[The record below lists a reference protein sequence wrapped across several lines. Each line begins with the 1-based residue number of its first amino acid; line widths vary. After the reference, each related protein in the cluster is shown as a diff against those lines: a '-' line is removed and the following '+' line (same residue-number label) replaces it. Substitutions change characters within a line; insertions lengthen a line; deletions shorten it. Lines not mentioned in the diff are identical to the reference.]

1 MKYLKLAILF
11 FILTFS
17 ITAYGAT
24 KEDIISLS
32 NSVSTCSGSTGALI
46 KGFKNSYTRMLNERD
61 ISSSDLDIIYSNI
74 SKAISIINS
83 YDVCSSDGKKN
94 IPSNVKSELY
104 NLYNNSNSIILSS
117 PKITDKKEENNEVK
131 TTTKV
136 DSNLVIDKNNEEVKI
151 YDNGVLTNVIKT
163 TQKLNYVGTN
173 KVVKITIISLFILL
187 IAFITLRIFKINPLL
202 NNSLIYCTILLLTIT
217 TLFRE
222 NITLGLDVISLMNVN
237 EKIATKEATVIDK
250 KIVSYPTYGT
260 KYGTIYLN
268 NESDNI
274 YFGDSVNI
282 LKQGVGTSSLY
293 DIPGD
298 KEKVVLSGH
307 NTGIFK
313 NLSNLKN
320 GNKIVIETNYAK
332 FEYIVKTSKIVNETD
347 LNSLEKDYD
356 LILYTCYPNKELY
369 GNKRLIIYA
378 KLDKT
383 KWVGES

>member
-17 ITAYGAT
+17 ITTYGVT

-32 NSVSTCSGSTGALI
+32 NSVSTCPGSTGALI

-61 ISSSDLDIIYSNI
+61 VSSSDLDIIYSNI
-74 SKAISIINS
+74 SKAISTINN
-83 YDVCSSDGKKN
+83 YDVCSGDGKKN

-104 NLYNNSNSIILSS
+104 SLYNNSNSIILSS

-163 TQKLNYVGTN
+163 TQKLNYVGIN
-173 KVVKITIISLFILL
+173 KGVKITIISLLILL
-187 IAFITLRIFKINPLL
+187 ITFITLRIFKINPLL

-237 EKIATKEATVIDK
+237 EKIANQETTVIDK
-250 KIVSYPTYGT
+250 KIVSYPSYGT
-260 KYGTIYLN
+260 NYGTIYLN

-298 KEKVVLSGH
+298 KDKVVLSGH

-332 FEYIVKTSKIVNETD
+332 FEYSVKTSKIVNETD

>member
-61 ISSSDLDIIYSNI
+61 VSSSDLDIIYSNI

-104 NLYNNSNSIILSS
+104 SLYNNSNSIILSS

-151 YDNGVLTNVIKT
+151 YDNGVLTNVI
-163 TQKLNYVGTN
+163 
-173 KVVKITIISLFILL
+173 
-187 IAFITLRIFKINPLL
+187 
-202 NNSLIYCTILLLTIT
+202 
-217 TLFRE
+217 
-222 NITLGLDVISLMNVN
+222 
-237 EKIATKEATVIDK
+237 
-250 KIVSYPTYGT
+250 
-260 KYGTIYLN
+260 
-268 NESDNI
+268 
-274 YFGDSVNI
+274 
-282 LKQGVGTSSLY
+282 
-293 DIPGD
+293 
-298 KEKVVLSGH
+298 
-307 NTGIFK
+307 
-313 NLSNLKN
+313 
-320 GNKIVIETNYAK
+320 
-332 FEYIVKTSKIVNETD
+332 
-347 LNSLEKDYD
+347 
-356 LILYTCYPNKELY
+356 
-369 GNKRLIIYA
+369 
-378 KLDKT
+378 
-383 KWVGES
+383 

>member
-61 ISSSDLDIIYSNI
+61 VSSSDLDIIYSNI
-74 SKAISIINS
+74 SKAISIINN
-83 YDVCSSDGKKN
+83 YDVCSNDGKKN

-104 NLYNNSNSIILSS
+104 SLYNNSNSIILSS

-173 KVVKITIISLFILL
+173 KVVKITIISLLILL

-237 EKIATKEATVIDK
+237 EKIANKEATVIDK

-320 GNKIVIETNYAK
+320 GNKIIIETNYAK

>member
-11 FILTFS
+11 FILAFS

-104 NLYNNSNSIILSS
+104 SLYNNSNSIILSS

-173 KVVKITIISLFILL
+173 KVVKVSIVSLLILL
-187 IAFITLRIFKINPLL
+187 ITFITLRIFKINPLL

-217 TLFRE
+217 KLFRE

-237 EKIATKEATVIDK
+237 EKIANKEATVIDK

-320 GNKIVIETNYAK
+320 GNKIIIETNYAK

>member
-61 ISSSDLDIIYSNI
+61 VSSSDLDIIYSNI

-104 NLYNNSNSIILSS
+104 SLYNNSNSIILSS

-163 TQKLNYVGTN
+163 TQKLNYVGIN
-173 KVVKITIISLFILL
+173 KAVKVSIVLLTILL
-187 IAFITLRIFKINPLL
+187 ITFITLRIFKINPLL

-237 EKIATKEATVIDK
+237 EKIANQETTVIDK
-250 KIVSYPTYGT
+250 KIVSYPSYGT

-282 LKQGVGTSSLY
+282 LKRGVGTSSLY

-298 KEKVVLSGH
+298 KDKVVLSGH

-332 FEYIVKTSKIVNETD
+332 FEYTVKTSKIVNETD

>member
-104 NLYNNSNSIILSS
+104 SLYNNSNSIILSS

-163 TQKLNYVGTN
+163 TQKLNYVGIN
-173 KVVKITIISLFILL
+173 KVVKVSIVSLTILL
-187 IAFITLRIFKINPLL
+187 ITFITLRIFKINPLL

-237 EKIATKEATVIDK
+237 EKIANKEATVIDK

>member
-61 ISSSDLDIIYSNI
+61 VSSSDLDIIYSNI

-104 NLYNNSNSIILSS
+104 SLYNNSNSIILSS

-173 KVVKITIISLFILL
+173 KVVKITIISLLILL

>member
-104 NLYNNSNSIILSS
+104 SLYNNSNSIILSS

-173 KVVKITIISLFILL
+173 KVVKITIISLLILL
-187 IAFITLRIFKINPLL
+187 ITFITLRILKINPLL

>member
-32 NSVSTCSGSTGALI
+32 NSVSTCPGSTGALI

-61 ISSSDLDIIYSNI
+61 VSSSDLDIIYSNI
-74 SKAISIINS
+74 SKAISIINN
-83 YDVCSSDGKKN
+83 YDVCSGDGKKN

-104 NLYNNSNSIILSS
+104 SLYNNSNSIILRS

-163 TQKLNYVGTN
+163 TQKLNYVGIN
-173 KVVKITIISLFILL
+173 KGVKITIISLLILL
-187 IAFITLRIFKINPLL
+187 IAFITLRILKINPLL

-237 EKIATKEATVIDK
+237 EKIANQETTVIDK
-250 KIVSYPTYGT
+250 KIVSYPSYGT

-274 YFGDSVNI
+274 YFGDSINI
-282 LKQGVGTSSLY
+282 LKRGVGTSSLY

-298 KEKVVLSGH
+298 KDKVVLSGH

-332 FEYIVKTSKIVNETD
+332 FEYTVKTSKIVNETN

>member
-32 NSVSTCSGSTGALI
+32 NSVITCSGSTGALI

-61 ISSSDLDIIYSNI
+61 VSSSDLDIIYSNI

-104 NLYNNSNSIILSS
+104 SLYNNSNSIILSS

-136 DSNLVIDKNNEEVKI
+136 DSNFVIDKNNEEVKI

-173 KVVKITIISLFILL
+173 KVVKITIISLLILL

>member
-32 NSVSTCSGSTGALI
+32 NSVSTCPGSTGALI

-61 ISSSDLDIIYSNI
+61 VSSSDLDIIYSNI
-74 SKAISIINS
+74 SKAISIINN
-83 YDVCSSDGKKN
+83 YDVCSGDGKKN

-104 NLYNNSNSIILSS
+104 SLYNNSNSIILSS

-163 TQKLNYVGTN
+163 TQKLNYVGIN
-173 KVVKITIISLFILL
+173 KVVKITIISLLILL
-187 IAFITLRIFKINPLL
+187 IAFITLRILKINPLL

-237 EKIATKEATVIDK
+237 EKIANKEATVIDK

-298 KEKVVLSGH
+298 KDKVVLSGH

-332 FEYIVKTSKIVNETD
+332 FEYTVKTSKIVNETD

>member
-32 NSVSTCSGSTGALI
+32 NSVSTCPGSTGALI

-74 SKAISIINS
+74 SKAISIINN
-83 YDVCSSDGKKN
+83 YDVCSGDGKKN

-104 NLYNNSNSIILSS
+104 SLYNNSNSIILSS

-173 KVVKITIISLFILL
+173 KVVKITIISLLILL
-187 IAFITLRIFKINPLL
+187 ITFITLRILKINPLL

-237 EKIATKEATVIDK
+237 EKIANKEATVIDK

>member
-32 NSVSTCSGSTGALI
+32 NSVSTCPGSTGALI

-61 ISSSDLDIIYSNI
+61 VSSSDLDIIYSNI

-104 NLYNNSNSIILSS
+104 SLYNNSNSIILRS

-163 TQKLNYVGTN
+163 TQKLNYVGIN
-173 KVVKITIISLFILL
+173 KVVKITIISLTILL
-187 IAFITLRIFKINPLL
+187 ITFITLRIFKINPLL

-237 EKIATKEATVIDK
+237 EKIANKEATVIDK

-282 LKQGVGTSSLY
+282 LKRGVGTSSLY

-298 KEKVVLSGH
+298 KDKVVLSGH

-332 FEYIVKTSKIVNETD
+332 FEYTVKTSKIVNETD

>member
-11 FILTFS
+11 FILAFS

-61 ISSSDLDIIYSNI
+61 VSSSDLDIIYSNI

-163 TQKLNYVGTN
+163 TQKLNYVGIN
-173 KVVKITIISLFILL
+173 KVVKVSIVSLTILL
-187 IAFITLRIFKINPLL
+187 ITFITLRIFKINPLL

-237 EKIATKEATVIDK
+237 EKIANKEATVIDK

>member
-11 FILTFS
+11 FILAFS

-74 SKAISIINS
+74 SKAISIINN
-83 YDVCSSDGKKN
+83 YDVCSNDGKKN

-104 NLYNNSNSIILSS
+104 SLYNNSNSIILSS

-173 KVVKITIISLFILL
+173 KVVKITIISLLILL

-237 EKIATKEATVIDK
+237 EKIANKEATVIDK

-356 LILYTCYPNKELY
+356 LIMYTCYPNKELY

>member
-61 ISSSDLDIIYSNI
+61 VSSSDLDIIYSNI

-104 NLYNNSNSIILSS
+104 SLYNNSNSIILSS

-163 TQKLNYVGTN
+163 TQKLNYVGIN
-173 KVVKITIISLFILL
+173 KVVKVSIVLLTILL
-187 IAFITLRIFKINPLL
+187 ITFITLRIFKINPLL

-237 EKIATKEATVIDK
+237 EKIANKEATVIDK

-298 KEKVVLSGH
+298 KDKVVLSGH

-332 FEYIVKTSKIVNETD
+332 FEYTVKTSKIVNETD

>member
-61 ISSSDLDIIYSNI
+61 VSSSDLDIIYSNI

-104 NLYNNSNSIILSS
+104 SLYNNFNSIILSS
-117 PKITDKKEENNEVK
+117 PKIIDKKEENNEVK

-151 YDNGVLTNVIKT
+151 YDNGVLTDVIKT

-173 KVVKITIISLFILL
+173 KVVKITIISLLILL
-187 IAFITLRIFKINPLL
+187 IAFITLRILKINPLL

-237 EKIATKEATVIDK
+237 EKIANKEATVIDK

-320 GNKIVIETNYAK
+320 GNKIIIETNYAK

>member
-61 ISSSDLDIIYSNI
+61 VSSSDLDIIYSNI

-104 NLYNNSNSIILSS
+104 SLYNNSNSIILSS

-131 TTTKV
+131 TTTKA

-173 KVVKITIISLFILL
+173 KVVKITIISLLILL

-320 GNKIVIETNYAK
+320 GNKIIIETNYAK
-332 FEYIVKTSKIVNETD
+332 FEYIFKTSKIVNETD

>member
-32 NSVSTCSGSTGALI
+32 NSVSTCPGSTGALI

-61 ISSSDLDIIYSNI
+61 VSSSDLDIIYSNI

-104 NLYNNSNSIILSS
+104 SLYNNSNSIILSS

-163 TQKLNYVGTN
+163 TQKLNYVGIN
-173 KVVKITIISLFILL
+173 KVVKITIISLTILL
-187 IAFITLRIFKINPLL
+187 ITFITLRILKINPLL

-237 EKIATKEATVIDK
+237 EKIANQEATVIDK

-298 KEKVVLSGH
+298 KDKVVLSGH

-332 FEYIVKTSKIVNETD
+332 FEYTVKTSKIVNETD

>member
-61 ISSSDLDIIYSNI
+61 VSSSDLDIIYSNI

-104 NLYNNSNSIILSS
+104 SLYNNSNSIILSS

-151 YDNGVLTNVIKT
+151 YDNGVLTDVIKT

-173 KVVKITIISLFILL
+173 KVVKITIISLLILL

-237 EKIATKEATVIDK
+237 EKIANKEATVIDK

>member
-32 NSVSTCSGSTGALI
+32 NSVSTCPGSTGALI

-61 ISSSDLDIIYSNI
+61 VSSSDLDIIYSNI

-104 NLYNNSNSIILSS
+104 SLYNNSNSIILSS

-163 TQKLNYVGTN
+163 TQKLNYVGIN
-173 KVVKITIISLFILL
+173 KVVKVSIVLLTILL
-187 IAFITLRIFKINPLL
+187 ITFITLRIFKINPLL

-237 EKIATKEATVIDK
+237 EKIANKEATVIDK

-298 KEKVVLSGH
+298 KDKVVLSGH

-347 LNSLEKDYD
+347 INSLEKDYD

>member
-32 NSVSTCSGSTGALI
+32 NSVSTCPGSTGALI

-61 ISSSDLDIIYSNI
+61 VSSSDLDIIYSNI

-104 NLYNNSNSIILSS
+104 SLYNNSNSIILSS

-163 TQKLNYVGTN
+163 TQKLNYVGIN
-173 KVVKITIISLFILL
+173 KVVKVSIVLLTILL
-187 IAFITLRIFKINPLL
+187 ITFITLRIFKINPLL

-237 EKIATKEATVIDK
+237 EKIANKEATVIDK

-282 LKQGVGTSSLY
+282 LKQGIGTSSLY

-298 KEKVVLSGH
+298 KDKVVLSGH

-332 FEYIVKTSKIVNETD
+332 FEYTVKTSKIVNETD

>member
-24 KEDIISLS
+24 KEDIISLY
-32 NSVSTCSGSTGALI
+32 NSVITCSGSTGALI

-61 ISSSDLDIIYSNI
+61 VSSSDLDIIYSNI

-104 NLYNNSNSIILSS
+104 SLYNNSNSIILSS

-136 DSNLVIDKNNEEVKI
+136 DSNFVIDKNNEEVKI

-173 KVVKITIISLFILL
+173 KVVKITIISLLILL

>member
-61 ISSSDLDIIYSNI
+61 VSSSDLDIIYSNI

-104 NLYNNSNSIILSS
+104 SLYNNSNSIILSS

-173 KVVKITIISLFILL
+173 KVVKITIISLLILL

-237 EKIATKEATVIDK
+237 EKIANKEATVIDK

>member
-104 NLYNNSNSIILSS
+104 SLYNNSNSIILSS

-163 TQKLNYVGTN
+163 TQKLNYVGIN
-173 KVVKITIISLFILL
+173 KVVKVSIVSLTILL

-237 EKIATKEATVIDK
+237 EKIANKEATVIDK

-307 NTGIFK
+307 NTEIFK

-320 GNKIVIETNYAK
+320 GNKIIIETNYAK
-332 FEYIVKTSKIVNETD
+332 FEYTVKTSKIVNETD

>member
-11 FILTFS
+11 FILAFS

-104 NLYNNSNSIILSS
+104 SLYNNSNSIILSS

-173 KVVKITIISLFILL
+173 KVVKVSIVSLTILL
-187 IAFITLRIFKINPLL
+187 ITFITLRILKINPLL

>member
-104 NLYNNSNSIILSS
+104 SLYNNSNSIILSS

-173 KVVKITIISLFILL
+173 KVVKITIISLLILL
-187 IAFITLRIFKINPLL
+187 ITFITLRIFKINPLL

-237 EKIATKEATVIDK
+237 EKIANKEATVIDK

-320 GNKIVIETNYAK
+320 GNKIIIETNYAK

>member
-32 NSVSTCSGSTGALI
+32 NSVSTCPGSTGALI

-61 ISSSDLDIIYSNI
+61 VSSSDLDIIYSNI

-104 NLYNNSNSIILSS
+104 SLYNNSNSIILSS

-151 YDNGVLTNVIKT
+151 YDNGVLTDVIKT

-173 KVVKITIISLFILL
+173 KVVKITIISLLILL
-187 IAFITLRIFKINPLL
+187 ITFITLRILKINPLL

-237 EKIATKEATVIDK
+237 EKIANQEATVIDK

-298 KEKVVLSGH
+298 KDKVVLSGH

-332 FEYIVKTSKIVNETD
+332 FEYIVKTTKIVNETN

-356 LILYTCYPNKELY
+356 LIMYTCYPNKELY

>member
-32 NSVSTCSGSTGALI
+32 NSVSTCPGSTGALI

-61 ISSSDLDIIYSNI
+61 VSSSDLDIIYSNI
-74 SKAISIINS
+74 SKAISIINN
-83 YDVCSSDGKKN
+83 YDVCSGDGKKN

-104 NLYNNSNSIILSS
+104 SLYNNSNSIILSS

-163 TQKLNYVGTN
+163 TQKLNYVGIN
-173 KVVKITIISLFILL
+173 KVVKVSIILLTILL
-187 IAFITLRIFKINPLL
+187 ITFITLRIFKINPLL

-237 EKIATKEATVIDK
+237 EKIANKEATVIDK

-282 LKQGVGTSSLY
+282 LKQGIGTSSLY

-298 KEKVVLSGH
+298 KDKVVLSGH

-332 FEYIVKTSKIVNETD
+332 FEYTVKTSKIVNETN

>member
-74 SKAISIINS
+74 SKAISIINN
-83 YDVCSSDGKKN
+83 YDVCSNDGKKN

-104 NLYNNSNSIILSS
+104 SLYNNSNSIILSS

-173 KVVKITIISLFILL
+173 KVVKITIISLLILL

-237 EKIATKEATVIDK
+237 EKIANKEATVIDK

>member
-104 NLYNNSNSIILSS
+104 SLYNNSNSIILSS

-173 KVVKITIISLFILL
+173 KVVKITIISLLILL
-187 IAFITLRIFKINPLL
+187 ITFITLRIFKINPLL

-237 EKIATKEATVIDK
+237 EKIANKEATVIDK

-332 FEYIVKTSKIVNETD
+332 FEYTVKTSKIVNETD

-356 LILYTCYPNKELY
+356 LIMYTCYPNKELY

>member
-32 NSVSTCSGSTGALI
+32 NSVSTCPGSTGALI

-61 ISSSDLDIIYSNI
+61 VSSSDLDIIYSNI
-74 SKAISIINS
+74 SKAISIINN
-83 YDVCSSDGKKN
+83 YDVCSGDGKKN

-104 NLYNNSNSIILSS
+104 SLYNNSNSIILSS

-151 YDNGVLTNVIKT
+151 YDNGVLTDVIKT

-173 KVVKITIISLFILL
+173 KVVKITIISLLILL

>member
-61 ISSSDLDIIYSNI
+61 ISSSNLDIIYSNI

-104 NLYNNSNSIILSS
+104 SLYNNSNSIILSS

-173 KVVKITIISLFILL
+173 KVVKITIISLLILL
-187 IAFITLRIFKINPLL
+187 IAFITLRILKINPLL

-237 EKIATKEATVIDK
+237 EKIANKEATVIDK

-320 GNKIVIETNYAK
+320 GNKIIIETNYAK

>member
-1 MKYLKLAILF
+1 MKYLKIAILF
-11 FILTFS
+11 FILTLS
-17 ITAYGAT
+17 VTVYGAT

-61 ISSSDLDIIYSNI
+61 VSSSDLDIIYSNI
-74 SKAISIINS
+74 YKAISIINN

-104 NLYNNSNSIILSS
+104 SLYNNSNSIILSS

-136 DSNLVIDKNNEEVKI
+136 DSNLVIDKNNEEVKV
-151 YDNGVLTNVIKT
+151 YDNGVLTDVIKT
-163 TQKLNYVGTN
+163 TQKLNYVGIN
-173 KVVKITIISLFILL
+173 KVVKVSIISLTILL
-187 IAFITLRIFKINPLL
+187 ITFITLRILKINPLL
-202 NNSLIYCTILLLTIT
+202 NNSLIYCTILLLTLT
-217 TLFRE
+217 VLFRE
-222 NITLGLDVISLMNVN
+222 NISLGLDVISLMNVN
-237 EKIATKEATVIDK
+237 EKIANQEATVIDK
-250 KIVSYPTYGT
+250 KIVAYPSYGS

-268 NESDNI
+268 NESENI

-282 LKQGVGTSSLY
+282 LRKGIGTSSLY

-298 KEKVVLSGH
+298 KDKVVLSGH

-332 FEYIVKTSKIVNETD
+332 FEYIVKTTKIVNETD

-356 LILYTCYPNKELY
+356 LILYTCYPNNELY

>member
-32 NSVSTCSGSTGALI
+32 NSVSTCPGSTGALI

-61 ISSSDLDIIYSNI
+61 VSSSDLDIIYSNI
-74 SKAISIINS
+74 SKAISIINN
-83 YDVCSSDGKKN
+83 YDVCSGDGKKN

-104 NLYNNSNSIILSS
+104 SLYNNSNSIILSS

-163 TQKLNYVGTN
+163 TQKLNYVGIN
-173 KVVKITIISLFILL
+173 KVVKITIISLLILL
-187 IAFITLRIFKINPLL
+187 IAFITLRILKINPLL

-237 EKIATKEATVIDK
+237 EKIANKEATVIDK

-282 LKQGVGTSSLY
+282 LKRGVGTSSLY

-298 KEKVVLSGH
+298 KDKVVLSGH

-332 FEYIVKTSKIVNETD
+332 FEYTVKTSKIVNETD

>member
-32 NSVSTCSGSTGALI
+32 NSVSTCPGSTGALI

-61 ISSSDLDIIYSNI
+61 VSSSDLDIIYSNI
-74 SKAISIINS
+74 SKAISIINN
-83 YDVCSSDGKKN
+83 YDVCSGDGKKN

-104 NLYNNSNSIILSS
+104 SLYNNSNSIILRS

-163 TQKLNYVGTN
+163 TQKLNYVGIN
-173 KVVKITIISLFILL
+173 KVVKVSIVLLTILL
-187 IAFITLRIFKINPLL
+187 ITFITLRILKINPLL

-237 EKIATKEATVIDK
+237 EKIANKEATVIDK
-250 KIVSYPTYGT
+250 KIISYPTYGT

-298 KEKVVLSGH
+298 KDKVVLSGH

-332 FEYIVKTSKIVNETD
+332 FEYTVKTSKIVNETN

>member
-61 ISSSDLDIIYSNI
+61 VSSSDLDIIYSNI
-74 SKAISIINS
+74 SKAISIINN
-83 YDVCSSDGKKN
+83 YDVCSGDGKKN

-104 NLYNNSNSIILSS
+104 SLYNNSNSIILSS

-173 KVVKITIISLFILL
+173 KVVKITIISLLILL
-187 IAFITLRIFKINPLL
+187 IAFITLRILKINPLL

-237 EKIATKEATVIDK
+237 EKIANKEATVIDK

>member
-61 ISSSDLDIIYSNI
+61 VSSSDLDIIYSNI

-104 NLYNNSNSIILSS
+104 SLYNNSNSIILSS
-117 PKITDKKEENNEVK
+117 PKITDKKEENNKVT

-163 TQKLNYVGTN
+163 TQKLNYVGIN
-173 KVVKITIISLFILL
+173 KVVKVSIILLTILL
-187 IAFITLRIFKINPLL
+187 ITFITLRIFKINPLL

-237 EKIATKEATVIDK
+237 EKIANKEATVIDK

-282 LKQGVGTSSLY
+282 LKRGVGTSSLY

-298 KEKVVLSGH
+298 KDKVVLSGH

-347 LNSLEKDYD
+347 INSLEKDYD

>member
-104 NLYNNSNSIILSS
+104 SLYNNSNSIILSS

-173 KVVKITIISLFILL
+173 KVVKITIISLLILL

-237 EKIATKEATVIDK
+237 EKIANKEATVIDK

-369 GNKRLIIYA
+369 GNKRLIIYS